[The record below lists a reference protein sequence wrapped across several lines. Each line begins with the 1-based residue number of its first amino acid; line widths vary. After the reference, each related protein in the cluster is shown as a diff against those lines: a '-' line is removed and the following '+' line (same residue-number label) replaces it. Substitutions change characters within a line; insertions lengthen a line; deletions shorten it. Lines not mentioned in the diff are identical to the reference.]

1 MYRRSDARGTRGF
14 DLEQAS
20 QHSADVAGSG
30 PAVETEQSFHEA
42 RGPLWRAEPFRIF
55 FPLGVV
61 FAWMGV
67 SQWLFYGTGLR
78 ATYSCEAHGF
88 VQMQAFMMSFA
99 VGFLFTALPRRTRS
113 APPSALEMLLMAGA
127 LSTTAAGALAER
139 WWLAQAGYASVFLI
153 LLQFAVRRFL
163 GRGAGRRPPA
173 AFVLIPLAM
182 AQGLAGSA
190 LIAAVSLHAMAP
202 WGMAFGKLLVEQ
214 GVFLCLVIGIGN
226 LILPLMGGS
235 PPPADLGSS
244 PRESRRAVAY
254 GVAGALVFVSFV
266 LEQSGWARGGVL
278 LRAAVVA
285 AALGL
290 GAGAWHPPGKPGL
303 HRRLVWL
310 SVWMVPA
317 GLLVSALWPDFRI
330 AALHILFIG
339 GFSLMAFGVATHVS
353 LTHLGLEH
361 LSAGRPPAVVALA
374 IAFLLAL
381 GARLGADASDTYFEH
396 LSWAAAAWLLG
407 SAVWLAFLAPHFVRP
422 PRG

>member
-1 MYRRSDARGTRGF
+1 MT
-14 DLEQAS
+14 
-20 QHSADVAGSG
+20 GSG
-30 PAVETEQSFHEA
+30 PSIETEQSFREA

-61 FAWMGV
+61 FAWIGV
-67 SQWLFYGTGLR
+67 SHWLLYGTGLR
-78 ATYSCEAHGF
+78 STYSCELHGF

-113 APPSALEMLLMAGA
+113 APPSALEMVLMVAA
-127 LSTTAAGALAER
+127 LSTTAAGALDER
-139 WWLAQAGYASVFLI
+139 WWVAQAGYVAVFVI

-182 AQGLAGSA
+182 AQGLAGA
-190 LIAAVSLHAMAP
+190 AFIAAASSHAMAP

-214 GVFLCLVIGIGN
+214 GVFLCLVIGIGS
-226 LILPLMGGS
+226 LILPLMSGS
-235 PPPADLGSS
+235 APPADLGSS
-244 PRESRRAVAY
+244 PRENRKAVAY
-254 GVAGALVFVSFV
+254 GVAGVLIFASFV
-266 LEQSGWARGGVL
+266 LEQSGWARGGAV

-285 AALGL
+285 AALGV
-290 GAGAWHPPGKPGL
+290 GAGAWRSPGKPGF

-310 SVWMVPA
+310 SVWLVPA
-317 GLLVSALWPDFRI
+317 GLLVSALWPDYRVP
-330 AALHILFIG
+330 ALHILFIG

-353 LTHLGLEH
+353 LGHLGLDH
-361 LSAGRPPAVVALA
+361 LSSGRPPAVVALA
-374 IAFLLAL
+374 IGFLLATA
-381 GARLGADASDTYFEH
+381 GRLAADASDTYFDH

-407 SAVWLAFLAPHFVRP
+407 SGIWLAFFAPHFVRR